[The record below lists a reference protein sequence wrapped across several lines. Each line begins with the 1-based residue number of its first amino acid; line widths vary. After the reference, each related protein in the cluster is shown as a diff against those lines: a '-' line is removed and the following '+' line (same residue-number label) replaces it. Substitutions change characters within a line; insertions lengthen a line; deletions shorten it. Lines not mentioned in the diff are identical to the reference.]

1 MAGEDQY
8 GYGDRAGEFLR
19 IPRGQYHAGLH
30 VGLGFILVTL
40 AFWAPLCYGTLA
52 ILEARVPFLRADSYE
67 YGQTVEEVGTVA
79 AAVGLLIAVGI
90 FWDRWRCIEA
100 TASRYC
106 SGVMNA
112 SILYVP
118 VVAAGYALFRGA
130 QKLSGR

>member
-1 MAGEDQY
+1 MADESEY

-19 IPRGQYHAGLH
+19 IPRGQYHAGLY
-30 VGLGFILVTL
+30 VGVGFILVTL
-40 AFWAPLCYGTLA
+40 GFWAPLHYGTLA
-52 ILEARVPFLRADSYE
+52 LLESKVPFLLADRYE
-67 YGQTVEEVGTVA
+67 YGQTVEGLGTVA
-79 AAVGLLIAVGI
+79 ACLSGLLAAWV
-90 FWDRWRCIEA
+90 FQDRWRCIEA

-118 VVAAGYALFRGA
+118 IIAALYALFRGA